1 MRLPEEVP
9 KMLTLLFRP
18 LLWLLKLP
26 LALGKASKPAVGR
39 VLKREGFT
47 YGESYKEDGKTIIP
61 LGYHPQGGEFELIAN
76 LELTPE
82 YACLRP
88 LDGWT
93 QSAIAILS
101 ALAPEGRRAADPGQG
116 ARGEPLHSAAR
127 PRAGAS
133 RRGSGAALRRGRA
146 APRRFGGI
154 LASGR
159 NARNTAPN
167 ALSETKSGGAGVRFS
182 AAASSSFAWR
192 PNRRAAHRCLA
203 QRAAPALRS
212 RFALSRRT
220 NSAIRR
226 IAPILR
232 RYPRID
238 GVRAK
243 G

>member
-1 MRLPEEVP
+1 
-9 KMLTLLFRP
+9 MLTLLFRP

-101 ALAPEGRRAADPGQG
+101 ALAPEGVARRIPGKEREESPSIAQPAQEPERAGEG
-116 ARGEPLHSAAR
+116 AEQPSGEAGR
-127 PRAGAS
+127 PR
-133 RRGSGAALRRGRA
+133 
-146 APRRFGGI
+146 
-154 LASGR
+154 
-159 NARNTAPN
+159 
-167 ALSETKSGGAGVRFS
+167 EDS
-182 AAASSSFAWR
+182 AES
-192 PNRRAAHRCLA
+192 
-203 QRAAPALRS
+203 
-212 RFALSRRT
+212 
-220 NSAIRR
+220 
-226 IAPILR
+226 
-232 RYPRID
+232 
-238 GVRAK
+238 
-243 G
+243 